1 MVNWCVL
8 AIQLSACA
16 DVIHQESPAVGC
28 PHYGDNTFWQ
38 MFCNQKSD
46 NHNNKYF
53 FVVILLFDSFDY
65 MNVISTGHF

>member
-1 MVNWCVL
+1 
-8 AIQLSACA
+8 
-16 DVIHQESPAVGC
+16 
-28 PHYGDNTFWQ
+28 FWQ

-65 MNVISTGHF
+65 MNVISTGHFNIFDSNVIFTVMFVDDVFCL